1 VDKKLRILILE
12 DVPTD
17 AELIERELQKA
28 EVAFTSRWVDNRD
41 TFLKELE
48 DFSPNIVLS
57 DYSMPHF
64 NGIEALELVKERFP
78 SIPLIIVTGSMNE
91 ETAVECLKNGA
102 ADYVIKENMTRLG
115 QAVDGAIQKQ
125 RIKQEKEWA
134 IEALKESEERYKTLF
149 QDAPE
154 GILIA
159 NIKTKKFLHA
169 NPAFCELLGYTEEEL
184 IQLDISNIHP
194 KEDLDH
200 MLHEFEAQAQG
211 EKTLAQNIPCLRKD
225 GTTIY
230 TDIVTAPI
238 LIGGKNCNLGFF
250 RDITERKK
258 LEAQFVQAQ
267 KMEAIGTLTGGIAH
281 DFNNLLTAII
291 GNSELALMDINKDN
305 RLYEYI
311 EEIKNA
317 GEHAASLI
325 SQLLAFSRKQVIKP
339 GDLDFNQE
347 INQMGKMIWRLIGE
361 DIEFLTVLEPELW
374 KVHMDPGQMS
384 QVIMNLLVN
393 SRSAMPRGG
402 KITIET
408 ANVDLDSGFFHDHGV
423 EEQPGPYVML
433 AVSDTGIGMN
443 KETQS
448 RIFEPFF
455 TTKERSNGTGL
466 GLSTV
471 YGTVKQ
477 NSGYIWVNSELG
489 RGTTFKIYLPKVK
502 KDAELEEKERT
513 VTKDFKGSET
523 VLIVEDDDG
532 LRHLAKKIL
541 QQYGYR
547 VLEAQDGEEAL
558 KVCEDHEGPIHLLL
572 TDVVMPGKS
581 GREVAENLQPL
592 RPDTK
597 VIYMSGYLDDTI
609 TLHGILAPGMNFLEK
624 PFSPKGLARKVREGL
639 DRGIEE

>member
-1 VDKKLRILILE
+1 MDKKLRILILE

-28 EVAFTSRWVDNRD
+28 EFALTSRWVDNRD
-41 TFLKELE
+41 DFLKELE
-48 DFSPNIVLS
+48 DFSPDIVLS

-64 NGIEALELVKERFP
+64 NGMEALELVKERFP
-78 SIPLIIVTGSMNE
+78 WIPLIIVTGSMNE
-91 ETAVECLKNGA
+91 EVAVECMKNSA

-115 QAVDGAIQKQ
+115 PAVHGAIQKQ
-125 RIKQEKEWA
+125 RIKQEKERA
-134 IEALKESEERYKTLF
+134 IEALKESEERYKGLF
-149 QDAPE
+149 QGASE
-154 GILIA
+154 GILITD
-159 NIKTKKFLHA
+159 IKTKKFLNA

-194 KEDLDH
+194 EEDLDH
-200 MLHEFEAQAQG
+200 VLHEFEAQAQG

-230 TDIVTAPI
+230 TDIVTGPI
-238 LIGGKNCNLGFF
+238 LMVGRNWNLSFF

-267 KMEAIGTLTGGIAH
+267 KMEAIGTLAGGISH
-281 DFNNLLTAII
+281 DFNNLLTVIMGHA
-291 GNSELALMDINKDN
+291 ELALMDINKDN

-311 EEIKNA
+311 EGIKNA
-317 GEHAASLI
+317 GEHAVSLT
-325 SQLLAFSRKQVIKP
+325 SQLLAFSRKQVVKP
-339 GDLDFNQE
+339 RNMDFNRE
-347 INQMGKMIWRLIGE
+347 INQMEKMVRRLIGE

-393 SRSAMPRGG
+393 ARGAMPRDG
-402 KITIET
+402 KIIIET
-408 ANVDLDSGFFHDHGV
+408 ANVDLDGGFFHDHGV
-423 EEQPGPYVML
+423 EEQPGPYVMFV
-433 AVSDTGIGMN
+433 VSDTGIGMN
-443 KETQS
+443 EETQS

-455 TTKERSNGTGL
+455 TTKERGNGTGL

-471 YGTVKQ
+471 YGIVKQ

-502 KDAELEEKERT
+502 RDAESEEKERT
-513 VTKDFKGSET
+513 VTKDYKGSET
-523 VLIVEDDDG
+523 VLIVEDDDR
-532 LRHLAKKIL
+532 LRHLAQKIL

-547 VLEAQDGEEAL
+547 ALEAQDGDEAL
-558 KVCEDHEGPIHLLL
+558 KVCEAHESPIHLLL

-581 GREVAENLQPL
+581 GREVAENIQLL
-592 RPDTK
+592 WPDTK
-597 VIYMSGYLDDTI
+597 VIYMSGYLDNTI
-609 TLHGILAPGMNFLEK
+609 ACHGILASGLNFLEK
-624 PFSPKGLARKVREGL
+624 PFSPKGLARKVREVL
-639 DRGIEE
+639 DRGIED

>member
-1 VDKKLRILILE
+1 MDKKLRILILE

-28 EVAFTSRWVDNRD
+28 ETPFTSRWVDNRD
-41 TFLKELE
+41 AFLKELE
-48 DFSPNIVLS
+48 DFSPDIVLS

-64 NGIEALELVKERFP
+64 NGMEALELVKERFP

-102 ADYVIKENMTRLG
+102 ADYVIKENMIRLG

-159 NIKTKKFLHA
+159 DIKTKKFLHA

-200 MLHEFEAQAQG
+200 VLHEFGAQAQG

-225 GTTIY
+225 GITIY

-250 RDITERKK
+250 RDTTERKK

-291 GNSELALMDINKDN
+291 GNAELALVDINKDN

-317 GEHAASLI
+317 GENAASLI

-347 INQMGKMIWRLIGE
+347 INQIRKMIRRLIGE

-374 KVHMDPGQMS
+374 KVYTDPGKMS

-393 SRSAMPRGG
+393 SKSAMPQGG

-408 ANVDLDSGFFHDHGV
+408 ANVDLDSSFFHDHGV

-455 TTKERSNGTGL
+455 TTKEMGSGTGL

-471 YGTVKQ
+471 YGIVKQ
-477 NSGYIWVNSELG
+477 NSGYIWAYSELG
-489 RGTTFKIYLPKVK
+489 RGTTFEVYLPKMAGDRK
-502 KDAELEEKERT
+502 LDEKERT
-513 VTKDFKGSET
+513 HVAELNGSET
-523 VLIVEDDDG
+523 VLIVEDDDR
-532 LRHLAKKIL
+532 LRNLALKIL
-541 QQYGYR
+541 KKHGYM

-558 KVCEDHEGPIHLLL
+558 KVCEEHEGPVHLLL
-572 TDVVMPGKS
+572 TDVVMPKMSGK
-581 GREVAENLQPL
+581 EVAKNLQLL
-592 RPDTK
+592 RPDTE
-597 VIYMSGYLDDTI
+597 VIYMSGYLDNTI
-609 TLHGILAPGMNFLEK
+609 THHGILAPGLNFLEK
-624 PFSPKGLARKVREGL
+624 PFSPKDLARIVREVL
-639 DRGIEE
+639 NRGIDD